1 MSERQAPVQDGQSC
15 GVDYT
20 PSAPESPIPEA
31 VRDSLMAIEG
41 VEGVGLAGEGRLR
54 VYVSVAAVQSRL
66 PDRIGNFRVEV
77 DVSGPFG
84 LLASEGE

>member
-1 MSERQAPVQDGQSC
+1 MSERQAPVQDGQTC

-66 PDRIGNFRVEV
+66 PDRIGDFRVDVEV
-77 DVSGPFG
+77 TGPISF
-84 LLASEGE
+84 LASEG